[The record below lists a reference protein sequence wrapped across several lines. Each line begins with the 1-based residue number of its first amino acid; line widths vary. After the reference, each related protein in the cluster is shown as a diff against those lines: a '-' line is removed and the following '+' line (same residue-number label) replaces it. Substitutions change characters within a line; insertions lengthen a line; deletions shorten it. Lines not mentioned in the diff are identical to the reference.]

1 MANLCSCSPNT
12 GGDKQKRCYFKL
24 LMDLMNQRYYSKLK
38 SHVQSDQIDLQHQNI
53 LFSFDK
59 VLCSLTLDEI
69 MDRFDRS
76 PRIKC
81 CNAHDKYGFQCTKP
95 VLDYALVKKGKGS
108 YIPLYRCYDH
118 ISNPPNKWEEYIFRR
133 YKFWSGPKICQ
144 CDINKIVFKDRFCIH
159 DFHICNE
166 RKKCA
171 KITLDQINRNNGSC
185 KHQKP
190 NKNPCPN
197 SIFLIDYKNKIHF
210 LCIKHHYKY
219 IKSQYSLF
227 KAEQVEFLRTILQP
241 KMDLLTY
248 QAIMSKISF
257 LKLQN
262 KSVLK

>member
-1 MANLCSCSPNT
+1 MANLCSCGSNN

-24 LMDLMNQRYYSKLK
+24 LMNLMNQRYYSKLQ
-38 SHVQSDQIDLQHQNI
+38 SHIQSDQIDLEHQNQI
-53 LFSFDK
+53 LGQGAMSDILTIHQWKQRFGK
-59 VLCSLTLDEI
+59 SL
-69 MDRFDRS
+69 
-76 PRIKC
+76 RIKC
-81 CNAHDKYGFQCTKP
+81 CKAHDKFGYQCTKP
-95 VLDYALVKKGKGS
+95 VVRLSFIKKGKEP
-108 YIPLYRCYDH
+108 YIPLYRCCDH
-118 ISNPPNKWEEYIFRR
+118 IAYPPTKWEKFENNHLGECVSYLYACHHDLSVCHK
-133 YKFWSGPKICQ
+133 YKKNIDIKKNINYQ
-144 CDINKIVFKDRFCIH
+144 INK
-159 DFHICNE
+159 
-166 RKKCA
+166 
-171 KITLDQINRNNGSC
+171 NNGRC

-190 NKNPCPN
+190 NKDPCRNCLFP
-197 SIFLIDYKNKIHF
+197 IDYKNEIHF